1 MVNNL
6 FENIIIKK
14 DLFFKSIRKKKN
26 SIAVSLCSKISTTTK
41 FNYIK
46 QETN

>member
-14 DLFFKSIRKKKN
+14 DLFLKSIRKKKN
-26 SIAVSLCSKISTTTK
+26 SIAVSLCSKILTTTK
-41 FNYIK
+41 YNYIK

>member
-1 MVNNL
+1 MENNL
-6 FENIIIKK
+6 FENSVIRK

-26 SIAVSLCSKISTTTK
+26 SIAIPLCSKIITITK
-41 FNYIK
+41 FNNIK

>member
-1 MVNNL
+1 MKNNL
-6 FENIIIKK
+6 FENSIIRK

-26 SIAVSLCSKISTTTK
+26 PIAVPLCSKIIKTTK
-41 FNYIK
+41 FNNIK

>member
-26 SIAVSLCSKISTTTK
+26 SIAVSSESSPP
-41 FNYIK
+41 FWAH
-46 QETN
+46 